1 MVPAPFSRHQR
12 ISVARNIRQGM
23 PHRAAALRLDHAG
36 HCEKRSYWIP
46 RINAPCN
53 AFDDGH

>member
-12 ISVARNIRQGM
+12 ISVARNIREGM

-46 RINAPCN
+46 RIHAPCN
-53 AFDDGH
+53 AL